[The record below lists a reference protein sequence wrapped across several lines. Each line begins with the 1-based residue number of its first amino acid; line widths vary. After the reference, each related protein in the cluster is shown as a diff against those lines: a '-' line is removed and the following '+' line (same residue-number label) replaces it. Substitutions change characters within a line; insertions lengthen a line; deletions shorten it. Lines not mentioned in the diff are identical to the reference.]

1 MYRVYPWVAAAAV
14 AVYTVRK
21 QTKHAVLVI
30 GLPSKKYFDCKYN
43 ISTKCLRIHFKLFER
58 IIIYFMYT
66 TKVFVLDNL
75 HVNICRAG
83 GGPAVFLPETQQAEN
98 TSTFRSSD
106 VVIYYMLLYVII
118 SVIA

>member
-21 QTKHAVLVI
+21 QTKHAVLVV

-43 ISTKCLRIHFKLFER
+43 ISTKCLRIHFKLLER
-58 IIIYFMYT
+58 IFIYFMYT

-75 HVNICRAG
+75 RVNICRAG
-83 GGPAVFLPETQQAEN
+83 GGPAVFLPETQQVDN
-98 TSTFRSSD
+98 TSTFRSSKII
-106 VVIYYMLLYVII
+106 IYAMILYY
-118 SVIA
+118 STL